1 MPTKSKPLNLVP
13 LRNRVLAWLDARP
26 LEHAML
32 RQRLACQGPRY
43 AYTQLVRDACKDNAL
58 ALAYEDDLAAMVRA
72 AVRARRKLATAPGW
86 AA

>member
-1 MPTKSKPLNLVP
+1 MPVNPKPLNLVP

-32 RQRLACQGPRY
+32 RQRLACQGARY
-43 AYTQLVRDACKDNAL
+43 AYTQLVRDACRGDAI
-58 ALAYEDDLAAMVRA
+58 AAAYEDDLAAMVRA